1 MRWRARG
8 KQQPAL
14 IARRSPLL
22 DAELLSLYHQQKQ
35 KKKQKSRCSAVL
47 GMRMLQVVHEHRD
60 TPYHTTNRCSP
71 CLSQLLSAPPS
82 RKSSFAFHSLLP
94 LLCVLVQFVAL
105 HMAALLQ
112 PMRATGRHCHS
123 AAVLLGV
130 ILLCFVVA
138 LGVCAN
144 VPSNQRTPVRKA
156 AQFGW
161 QRSKQC
167 GSPVCWL
174 VRF

>member
-71 CLSQLLSAPPS
+71 CLSQLLSAPPP
-82 RKSSFAFHSLLP
+82 RKRPSLAARVAVRCVCSCAVSPLLLP
-94 LLCVLVQFVAL
+94 
-105 HMAALLQ
+105 
-112 PMRATGRHCHS
+112 PMRASGRHCHA

>member
-1 MRWRARG
+1 MREDHRSWTLNSSPSTTSRSRRRSR
-8 KQQPAL
+8 KVV
-14 IARRSPLL
+14 ARRFSECVCCKLFMNI
-22 DAELLSLYHQQKQ
+22 AT
-35 KKKQKSRCSAVL
+35 R
-47 GMRMLQVVHEHRD
+47 
-60 TPYHTTNRCSP
+60 HTTRP
-71 CLSQLLSAPPS
+71 T
-82 RKSSFAFHSLLP
+82 
-94 LLCVLVQFVAL
+94 
-105 HMAALLQ
+105 AALLVSLSCS
-112 PMRATGRHCHS
+112 PPLLHANDHRLLPFSVLLCAARVFLCGVPLLLPSMRATGRHCHA

-130 ILLCFVVA
+130 VLLCFVVA

-174 VRF
+174 MRY